1 MDFTELRHLAEQ
13 IETECGK
20 AIIGK
25 GEQIRLVLTSLFAGG
40 HVLIDDIPGVGKTT
54 LVKALS
60 AVLGCGMVRVQF
72 TPDLLPSDI
81 VGMNIYSQK
90 TGEMVFTPGP
100 IMTNILL
107 ADEIN
112 RAIPRTQSAL
122 LEAMEERQVSVDGV
136 TYPLAPPFMVLA
148 TQNPVETETT
158 FALPAAQL
166 DRFLFKLSMGY
177 PTPREEAAMLRTVGD
192 GAAFADLRPL
202 LSPEEVN
209 RFTREIRQVRLSD
222 PVVAYIVELV
232 QATREQPELACGASP
247 RVSRDLFRASKAYAA
262 LSGRDYVTPDDV
274 KYLARYVLPHRVL
287 LSHQAALSGLEA
299 AAWWRPYWPRC
310 PAGRPGRSL
319 PMARTPESAA
329 VDFAESSLFTG
340 RFSIL
345 ALAACGVG
353 FSLSGRLPAAI
364 FSLAAAAVAA
374 AARLWA
380 RHVLDGVNAALQA
393 ERSCVFPGEP
403 CPLRVTLDNPKWLPL
418 VWLTVRFPLEPGG
431 ALRPEHRWET
441 VELPEGGVQK
451 PYYEKNVSFL
461 LGHQR
466 MSYTSRLQAEHRGLL
481 SFDRIRL
488 LSGDGLCLCVR
499 EKEIPLPRP
508 VTLAVF
514 PRLVPVSTRWFLRN
528 SWELE
533 TGARGFQ
540 DDRTVIRNVRAYQPG
555 DNARSL
561 NFRLMARGQ
570 GAMVNI
576 YEKISPRRA
585 AFLLDGASFAGL
597 PPEDFESALE
607 ILGSL
612 AAQLMEEEVA
622 VSLLISRPAGRL
634 EQFATCRDRLQLPA
648 VLTLLAAADT
658 AVSITADEILPR
670 LRTLSGAFL
679 ICGDVRRLDAGTCA
693 LLERHRVPLLAW
705 GEQSHPLLRV
715 LDLNAFRAGGG
726 L

>member
-274 KYLARYVLPHRVL
+274 KYLARVCL
-287 LSHQAALSGLEA
+287 QAAGYSLTADGTCAKSTDPELDKSVLYPIALQACKDVMDQEGKSVALKENFQDIFEDICRDVVKAGSESLWEIPYANEPTARGRMVYTFGLKHKNTDDMTGAAQGGQAGPTPFFYFDYSENDKRRDITCVPYVWDKEKQVANSINTWYFGKLRYEWMDRRASGNDDGINKVYMRYADIILMRAEIENELNGPEA
-299 AAWWRPYWPRC
+299 AAPYLKKIRQRAFSEANWPK
-310 PAGRPGRSL
+310 
-319 PMARTPESAA
+319 EVEQYVAA
-329 VDFAESSLFTG
+329 ASVSKETMFNAIIDERAFEF
-340 RFSIL
+340 
-345 ALAACGVG
+345 CGEMIRRADLIRWNMLKKKLDEAKTKMYDLR
-353 FSLSGRLPAAI
+353 SLSGEYDWLTGHLYTKPIDFKWKRN
-364 FSLAAAAVAA
+364 
-374 AARLWA
+374 
-380 RHVLDGVNAALQA
+380 GVEYTLSKKALQ
-393 ERSCVFPGEP
+393 FYGLQPGENK
-403 CPLRVTLDNPKWLPL
+403 LDPSGYVEYTDSEGKTTTWIKEDNLKDDKIESLYLQDPDKYMYWPIFQYNLDANP
-418 VWLTVRFPLEPGG
+418 
-431 ALRPEHRWET
+431 
-441 VELPEGGVQK
+441 
-451 PYYEKNVSFL
+451 
-461 LGHQR
+461 
-466 MSYTSRLQAEHRGLL
+466 
-481 SFDRIRL
+481 
-488 LSGDGLCLCVR
+488 
-499 EKEIPLPRP
+499 
-508 VTLAVF
+508 
-514 PRLVPVSTRWFLRN
+514 
-528 SWELE
+528 
-533 TGARGFQ
+533 
-540 DDRTVIRNVRAYQPG
+540 
-555 DNARSL
+555 
-561 NFRLMARGQ
+561 
-570 GAMVNI
+570 
-576 YEKISPRRA
+576 
-585 AFLLDGASFAGL
+585 
-597 PPEDFESALE
+597 ALE
-607 ILGSL
+607 NYSWYGK
-612 AAQLMEEEVA
+612 
-622 VSLLISRPAGRL
+622 
-634 EQFATCRDRLQLPA
+634 
-648 VLTLLAAADT
+648 
-658 AVSITADEILPR
+658 
-670 LRTLSGAFL
+670 
-679 ICGDVRRLDAGTCA
+679 
-693 LLERHRVPLLAW
+693 
-705 GEQSHPLLRV
+705 
-715 LDLNAFRAGGG
+715 
-726 L
+726 